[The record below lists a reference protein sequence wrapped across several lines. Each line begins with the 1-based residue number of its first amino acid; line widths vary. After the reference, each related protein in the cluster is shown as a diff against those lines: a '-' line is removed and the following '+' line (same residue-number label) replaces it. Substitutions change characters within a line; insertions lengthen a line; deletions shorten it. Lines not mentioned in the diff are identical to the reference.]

1 VVVGTPV
8 ESDSIVPATPTP
20 EGPRY
25 VNRELSRLDFDE
37 RVLAMAEDAKLPVL
51 ERVQFLAI
59 FSQNLDDFFQ
69 VRVAGLKEQVLAAVA
84 VASPDGMSPLEQ
96 LKAIRARVE
105 ALVERQVGLF
115 NREIGP
121 ALAESGI
128 TVVRANEVTK
138 RELSHLHSVFRQQI
152 FPVLTPLAVDP
163 GHPFPYISH
172 LSLNLA
178 VLVRDPQ
185 RQQQHFARVK
195 VPPVLPRFIA
205 LVEGERYIPLEDVI
219 ALHLQALF
227 PGMEVVAHHPFRVT
241 RDGDLDDVDSEAEDL
256 LAAIQTELRRRRRH
270 ARVVRLEVDPGMSP
284 EVLELLTRELEL
296 QPADVYKSD
305 GLLDLSSLHA
315 LAQLDRPDLRE
326 EPWTPTTQPRLRG
339 LGAEVP
345 DLFEVL
351 RAGDVLAHHPYDSF
365 ATSVEAFIDHA
376 ASDPDVLAIKQTLYR
391 TSGYTA
397 PTANASLLPASPI
410 VRALIRAA
418 ERGKQVVALVELKAR
433 GDEQANIG
441 WARALEEANVHVVY
455 GLLGLKTH
463 AKVTLVVRREGK
475 HIQHYLH
482 VGTGN
487 YNPST
492 AHAYEDVSL
501 LSADADL
508 GADITELF
516 NLLTGYSRQHRYR
529 KLMVAPT
536 SLRAGIT
543 QLIEREAKPG
553 GRIIIKVN
561 NLIDPDI
568 IEALYAASQAG
579 AQIDLIV
586 RSMCALRP
594 GVPGMSERI
603 RVRSIVGRFLEHSR
617 IFAFGEGPEAEIFL
631 GSSDL
636 MQRNLDR
643 RVEAVVPVGDAK
655 LRKRLSEIL
664 ETLLADDV
672 LAWQLCPDGVWQHV
686 PTVRG
691 LNSHKRF
698 QELALEAAR
707 GNGVVNHLPHA

>member
-1 VVVGTPV
+1 MVVGV
-8 ESDSIVPATPTP
+8 QAESDQTGPIAAP
-20 EGPRY
+20 EAPRY
-25 VNRELSRLDFDE
+25 LNRELSRLDFDE
-37 RVLAMAEDAKLPVL
+37 RVLAMAEDPKLPVL
-51 ERVQFLAI
+51 ERVRFLAI

-96 LKAIRARVE
+96 LRVIRARVE
-105 ALVERQVGLF
+105 GLVDRQVGLF
-115 NREIGP
+115 NRDIVP
-121 ALAESGI
+121 ALAEAGI
-128 TVVRANEVTK
+128 TLVRADEVTK
-138 RELSHLHSVFRQQI
+138 RELSQLHTVFRQQI

-178 VLVRDPQ
+178 VMVRDPQ
-185 RQQQHFARVK
+185 RHQQRFARVK

-205 LVEGERYIPLEDVI
+205 LVEGQRYVPLEDVI
-219 ALHLQALF
+219 AIHLQALF

-241 RDGDLDDVDSEAEDL
+241 RDGDLDDIDSDAEDL

-296 QPADVYKSD
+296 QPSDVYQAA
-305 GLLDLSSLHA
+305 GLLDLGSLHA
-315 LAQLDRPDLRE
+315 LSALDRPDLKE

-339 LGAEVP
+339 LAAEVP
-345 DLFEVL
+345 DLFAVL
-351 RAGDVLAHHPYDSF
+351 RAGDLLAHHPYDSF

-391 TSGYTA
+391 TSG
-397 PTANASLLPASPI
+397 PGSPI

-418 ERGKQVVALVELKAR
+418 ERGKQVAALVELKAR

-508 GADITELF
+508 GADVTELF

-529 KLMVAPT
+529 KLLVAPT

-543 QLIEREAKPG
+543 QLIEREGKPG

-561 NLIDPDI
+561 NLIDPQI
-568 IEALYAASQAG
+568 IDALYAASQAG
-579 AQIDLIV
+579 AQVDLIV
-586 RSMCALRP
+586 RSMCSLRP
-594 GVPGMSERI
+594 GVPGLSERI
-603 RVRSIVGRFLEHSR
+603 SVRSIVGRFLEHSR
-617 IFAFGEGPEAEIFL
+617 IFAFGDGADAEYYL

-643 RVEAVVPVGDAK
+643 RVEAVVPVTDRK
-655 LRKRLSEIL
+655 LRERLSQIL
-664 ETLLADDV
+664 EIALADDV
-672 LAWQLCPDGVWQHV
+672 LAWQLCADGAWQHV

-698 QELALEAAR
+698 QELALENAR
-707 GNGVVNHLPHA
+707 GNGVVNGVSHA

>member
-1 VVVGTPV
+1 MVVGGEVDADQAGT
-8 ESDSIVPATPTP
+8 AAAP
-20 EGPRY
+20 EVPRY
-25 VNRELSRLDFDE
+25 LNRELSRLDFDE
-37 RVLAMAEDAKLPVL
+37 RVLAMAEDPKVPLL
-51 ERVQFLAI
+51 ERVKFLAI

-96 LKAIRARVE
+96 LKAIRTRVE
-105 ALVERQVGLF
+105 GLVHRQVGLF
-115 NREIGP
+115 SHEIVP
-121 ALAESGI
+121 SLAAAGI
-128 TVVRANEVTK
+128 SLVRADEVTK
-138 RELSHLHSVFRQQI
+138 RELSQLHSVFRQQI

-178 VLVRDPQ
+178 VMVRDPQ
-185 RQQQHFARVK
+185 RHQQRFARVK
-195 VPPVLPRFIA
+195 VPPVLPRFIP
-205 LVEGERYIPLEDVI
+205 LVEGRRYVPLEDVI
-219 ALHLQALF
+219 AIHLQALF

-241 RDGDLDDVDSEAEDL
+241 RDGDLDDVDSDAEDL

-296 QPADVYKSD
+296 QPTDVYQSA
-305 GLLDLSSLHA
+305 GLLDLGSLHA
-315 LAQLDRPDLRE
+315 LSQLDRPDLKDD
-326 EPWTPTTQPRLRG
+326 PWTPTTQPRLRG
-339 LGAEVP
+339 LAAEVP
-345 DLFEVL
+345 DLFAVL
-351 RAGDVLAHHPYDSF
+351 RAGDLLAHHPYDSF

-391 TSGYTA
+391 TSG
-397 PTANASLLPASPI
+397 PGSPI

-418 ERGKQVVALVELKAR
+418 ERGKQVAALVELKAR

-508 GADITELF
+508 GSDVTELF

-529 KLMVAPT
+529 KLLVAPT

-543 QLIEREAKPG
+543 QLIEREGKPK
-553 GRIIIKVN
+553 GRIVIKVN
-561 NLIDPDI
+561 NLIDPEI

-579 AQIDLIV
+579 AQVDLIV
-586 RSMCALRP
+586 RSMCSLRP
-594 GVPGMSERI
+594 GVPGLSERI

-617 IFAFGEGPEAEIFL
+617 IFAFGEGADAEYYL

-643 RVEAVVPVGDAK
+643 RVEAVVPVSDRK
-655 LRKRLSEIL
+655 LRERLSGIL
-664 ETLLADDV
+664 ETILADDV
-672 LAWQLCPDGVWQHV
+672 LAWELCSDGQWQRV
-686 PTVRG
+686 PTVKG
-691 LNSHKRF
+691 LNSQKRF
-698 QELALEAAR
+698 QEEALESAR
-707 GNGVVNHLPHA
+707 GNGVANGVRHA

>member
-1 VVVGTPV
+1 MVVGVQPD
-8 ESDSIVPATPTP
+8 SDQTGPGALP
-20 EGPRY
+20 EAPRY
-25 VNRELSRLDFDE
+25 LNRELSRLDFDE
-37 RVLAMAEDAKLPVL
+37 RVLAMAEDPKLPVL
-51 ERVQFLAI
+51 ERVRFLAI

-96 LKAIRARVE
+96 LRVIRTRVE
-105 ALVERQVGLF
+105 GLVDRQVGLF
-115 NREIGP
+115 NRDIVP
-121 ALAESGI
+121 ALAEAGI
-128 TVVRANEVTK
+128 TLVRAADVTK
-138 RELSHLHSVFRQQI
+138 RELSQLHTVFRQQI

-178 VLVRDPQ
+178 VMVRDPQ
-185 RQQQHFARVK
+185 RHQQRFARVK
-195 VPPVLPRFIA
+195 VPPVLPRFIP
-205 LVEGERYIPLEDVI
+205 LVEGQRYVPLEDVI
-219 ALHLQALF
+219 AIHLQALF

-241 RDGDLDDVDSEAEDL
+241 RDGDLDDVDSDAEDL

-270 ARVVRLEVDPGMSP
+270 ARVVRLEVDPGMTP

-296 QPADVYKSD
+296 QPSDVYQAD
-305 GLLDLSSLHA
+305 GMLDLGSLHA
-315 LAQLDRPDLRE
+315 LFALDRPDLKE

-345 DLFEVL
+345 DLFAVL

-391 TSGYTA
+391 TSG
-397 PTANASLLPASPI
+397 PGSPI

-418 ERGKQVVALVELKAR
+418 ERGKQVAALVELKAR

-455 GLLGLKTH
+455 GLVGLKTH

-508 GADITELF
+508 GADVTELF
-516 NLLTGYSRQHRYR
+516 NMLTGYSRQHRYR
-529 KLMVAPT
+529 KLLVAPT
-536 SLRAGIT
+536 SLRANIT
-543 QLIEREAKPG
+543 QLIEREGKPG

-561 NLIDPDI
+561 NLIDPPI
-568 IEALYAASQAG
+568 IDALYSASQAG
-579 AQIDLIV
+579 AQVDLIV
-586 RSMCALRP
+586 RSMCSLRP
-594 GVPGMSERI
+594 GVPGLSERI

-617 IFAFGEGPEAEIFL
+617 ILVFGDGVDAEYYI
-631 GSSDL
+631 GSSDI

-643 RVEAVVPVGDAK
+643 RVEAVAPVSDRN
-655 LRKRLSEIL
+655 LRERLSQIL
-664 ETLLADDV
+664 EMSLADDV
-672 LAWQLCPDGVWQHV
+672 LAWELCSDGRWRRV
-686 PTVRG
+686 PTVKG

-707 GNGVVNHLPHA
+707 GNGVVNGVPHA

>member
-1 VVVGTPV
+1 VVVGLQADSDQTGLSAGPV
-8 ESDSIVPATPTP
+8 AVPES
-20 EGPRY
+20 PRY
-25 VNRELSRLDFDE
+25 LNRELSRLDFDE
-37 RVLAMAEDAKLPVL
+37 RVLAMAEDSRVPLL
-51 ERVQFLAI
+51 ERVRFLAI

-96 LKAIRARVE
+96 LKAIRVRVE
-105 ALVERQVGLF
+105 GMVDRQVGLF
-115 NREIGP
+115 NNEIVP
-121 ALAESGI
+121 ALAEAGI
-128 TVVRANEVTK
+128 DLVRADSVTK
-138 RELSHLHSVFRQQI
+138 RELSQLHSVFRQQI

-178 VLVRDPQ
+178 VMVRDPQ
-185 RQQQHFARVK
+185 RHQQRFARVK
-195 VPPVLPRFIA
+195 VPPVLPRFIP
-205 LVEGERYIPLEDVI
+205 LVEGRRYVPLEDVI

-241 RDGDLDDVDSEAEDL
+241 RDGDLDDVDSDAEDL

-270 ARVVRLEVDPGMSP
+270 ARVVRLEVDPGMTP

-296 QPADVYKSD
+296 QPSDVYQAA
-305 GLLDLSSLHA
+305 GLLDLGSLHA
-315 LAQLDRPDLRE
+315 LFQLDRPDLKE

-339 LGAEVP
+339 LAAEVP
-345 DLFEVL
+345 DLFAVL
-351 RAGDVLAHHPYDSF
+351 RAGDLLAHHPYDSF

-391 TSGYTA
+391 TSG
-397 PTANASLLPASPI
+397 PGSPI

-418 ERGKQVVALVELKAR
+418 ERGKQVAALVELKAR

-492 AHAYEDVSL
+492 AHGYEDVSL

-508 GADITELF
+508 GSDITELF

-529 KLMVAPT
+529 KLLVAPT

-543 QLIEREAKPG
+543 QLIEREGKPG

-561 NLIDPDI
+561 NLIDQEI
-568 IEALYAASQAG
+568 IDALYAASQAG
-579 AQIDLIV
+579 AQIDLLV
-586 RSMCALRP
+586 RSMCSLRP
-594 GVPGMSERI
+594 GVPGLSERI
-603 RVRSIVGRFLEHSR
+603 RVRSIVGQFLEHSR
-617 IFAFGEGPEAEIFL
+617 IFSFGNGGRPEYYL

-636 MQRNLDR
+636 MPRNLDR
-643 RVEAVVPVGDAK
+643 RVEAVVPVTDP
-655 LRKRLSEIL
+655 RLCRRLQQIL
-664 ETLLADDV
+664 DIYLADDM
-672 LAWQLCPDGVWQHV
+672 LAWDLGPDSSWHKA

-691 LNSHKRF
+691 LNSHERF
-698 QELALEAAR
+698 KELALESAHGN
-707 GNGVVNHLPHA
+707 GNGVNGVPHA

>member
-1 VVVGTPV
+1 M
-8 ESDSIVPATPTP
+8 VPATPTP

-37 RVLAMAEDAKLPVL
+37 RVLAMAEDPKLPVL

-105 ALVERQVGLF
+105 SLVERQVGLF
-115 NREIGP
+115 NREIAP

-195 VPPVLPRFIA
+195 VPPVLPRFVP
-205 LVEGERYIPLEDVI
+205 LVEGQRYIPLEDVI

-568 IEALYAASQAG
+568 IEALYGASQAG

-617 IFAFGEGPEAEIFL
+617 IFAFGEGADAEIFL

-672 LAWQLCPDGVWQHV
+672 LAWQLCPDGVWQRV

>member
-1 VVVGTPV
+1 VVVGVEVGSDQNVPV
-8 ESDSIVPATPTP
+8 AVPDS
-20 EGPRY
+20 PRY
-25 VNRELSRLDFDE
+25 LNRELSRLDFDE
-37 RVLAMAEDAKLPVL
+37 RVLDMAEDTRLPLL
-51 ERVQFLAI
+51 ERVRFLAI

-96 LKAIRARVE
+96 LRSIRTRVE
-105 ALVERQVGLF
+105 GLVERQLGLF
-115 NREIGP
+115 NRDLVP
-121 ALAESGI
+121 ALAEAGI
-128 TVVRANEVTK
+128 TLVRADQVTK
-138 RELSHLHSVFRQQI
+138 RELSQLHTVFRQQI

-178 VLVRDPQ
+178 VMVRDPQ
-185 RQQQHFARVK
+185 RHQQHFARVK
-195 VPPVLPRFIA
+195 VPPVLPRFIP
-205 LVEGERYIPLEDVI
+205 LVEGQRYVPLEDVI
-219 ALHLQALF
+219 AIHMQALF

-241 RDGDLDDVDSEAEDL
+241 RDGDLDDVDSDAEDL

-296 QPADVYKSD
+296 QPTDVYQAD
-305 GLLDLSSLHA
+305 GLLDLGSLQA
-315 LAQLDRPDLRE
+315 LSHLDRPDLKE

-339 LGAEVP
+339 LAAEVP
-345 DLFEVL
+345 DLFAVL
-351 RAGDVLAHHPYDSF
+351 RAGDLLAHHPYDSF

-391 TSGYTA
+391 TSG
-397 PTANASLLPASPI
+397 PASPI

-418 ERGKQVVALVELKAR
+418 ERGKQVAALVELKAR

-475 HIQHYLH
+475 RIQHYLH

-508 GADITELF
+508 GADVTELF

-529 KLMVAPT
+529 KLLVAPT

-543 QLIEREAKPG
+543 QLIEREGKPG

-568 IEALYAASQAG
+568 IDSLYAASQAG

-586 RSMCALRP
+586 RSMCSVRP
-594 GVPGMSERI
+594 GVAGMSERI

-617 IFAFGEGPEAEIFL
+617 IFAFGDGVDAEYFL

-643 RVEAVVPVGDAK
+643 RVEAVVPVGDPK
-655 LRKRLSEIL
+655 LRERLSQIL
-664 ETLLADDV
+664 EIGLADDV
-672 LAWQLCPDGVWQHV
+672 LAWDLCPDGVWHRV

-698 QELALEAAR
+698 QELALENAR
-707 GNGVVNHLPHA
+707 GNGVANGVPHA

>member
-1 VVVGTPV
+1 VVVGVEVGPDQNVPV
-8 ESDSIVPATPTP
+8 AGPES
-20 EGPRY
+20 PRY
-25 VNRELSRLDFDE
+25 LNRELSRLDFDE
-37 RVLAMAEDAKLPVL
+37 RVLAMAEDTRLPLL
-51 ERVQFLAI
+51 ERVRFLAI

-96 LKAIRARVE
+96 LRSIRTRVE
-105 ALVERQVGLF
+105 GLVERQVGLF
-115 NREIGP
+115 NRDMVP
-121 ALAESGI
+121 ALAEAGI
-128 TVVRANEVTK
+128 ALVRADQVSK
-138 RELSHLHSVFRQQI
+138 RELSQLHTVFRQQI

-178 VLVRDPQ
+178 VMVRDPQ
-185 RQQQHFARVK
+185 RHQQRFARVK
-195 VPPVLPRFIA
+195 VPPVLPRFIP
-205 LVEGERYIPLEDVI
+205 LVEGQRYVPLEDVI
-219 ALHLQALF
+219 AIHLQALF

-241 RDGDLDDVDSEAEDL
+241 RDGDLDDVDSDAEDL

-296 QPADVYKSD
+296 QPTDVYQAD
-305 GLLDLSSLHA
+305 GLLDLGSLQSLSH
-315 LAQLDRPDLRE
+315 LDRPDLKE

-339 LGAEVP
+339 LAAEVP
-345 DLFEVL
+345 DLFAVL
-351 RAGDVLAHHPYDSF
+351 RAGDLLAHHPYDSF

-391 TSGYTA
+391 TSG
-397 PTANASLLPASPI
+397 PASPI

-418 ERGKQVVALVELKAR
+418 ERGKQVAALVELKAR

-475 HIQHYLH
+475 RIQHYLH

-508 GADITELF
+508 GADVTELF

-529 KLMVAPT
+529 KLLVAPT

-543 QLIEREAKPG
+543 QLIEREGKPG

-568 IEALYAASQAG
+568 IDALYSASQAG
-579 AQIDLIV
+579 SQIDLIV
-586 RSMCALRP
+586 RSMCSVRP
-594 GVPGMSERI
+594 GVAGMSERI

-617 IFAFGEGPEAEIFL
+617 IFAFGDGVDAEYYL

-643 RVEAVVPVGDAK
+643 RVEAVVPVGDPK
-655 LRKRLSEIL
+655 LRERLSQIL
-664 ETLLADDV
+664 EIGLADDV
-672 LAWQLCPDGVWQHV
+672 LAWELCPDGGWHRV

-698 QELALEAAR
+698 QELALESAR
-707 GNGVVNHLPHA
+707 GNGVVNGVPHA

>member
-1 VVVGTPV
+1 MVVGGQV
-8 ESDSIVPATPTP
+8 DSDQAGAVTAP
-20 EGPRY
+20 EVPRY
-25 VNRELSRLDFDE
+25 LNRELSRLDFDE
-37 RVLAMAEDAKLPVL
+37 RVLAMAEDTKVPLL
-51 ERVQFLAI
+51 ERVKFLAI

-96 LKAIRARVE
+96 LRAIRTRVE
-105 ALVERQVGLF
+105 GLVDRQVGLF
-115 NREIGP
+115 SRDIVP
-121 ALAESGI
+121 SLAASGI
-128 TVVRANEVTK
+128 SLVRADEVTK
-138 RELSHLHSVFRQQI
+138 RELSQLHSVFRQQI

-178 VLVRDPQ
+178 VMVRDPQ
-185 RQQQHFARVK
+185 RHQQRFARVK
-195 VPPVLPRFIA
+195 VPPVLPRFIP
-205 LVEGERYIPLEDVI
+205 LVEGRRYVPLEDVI

-241 RDGDLDDVDSEAEDL
+241 RDGDLDDVDSDAEDL

-296 QPADVYKSD
+296 QPTDVYQSA
-305 GLLDLSSLHA
+305 GLLDLGSLHA
-315 LAQLDRPDLRE
+315 LSQLDRPDLKDD
-326 EPWTPTTQPRLRG
+326 PWTPTTQPRLRG
-339 LGAEVP
+339 LAAEVP
-345 DLFEVL
+345 DLFAVL
-351 RAGDVLAHHPYDSF
+351 RAGDLLAHHPYDSF

-391 TSGYTA
+391 TSG
-397 PTANASLLPASPI
+397 PGSPI

-418 ERGKQVVALVELKAR
+418 ERGKQVAALVELKAR

-508 GADITELF
+508 GSDVTELF

-543 QLIEREAKPG
+543 QLIEREGKPK
-553 GRIIIKVN
+553 GRIVIKVN
-561 NLIDPDI
+561 NLIDPEI
-568 IEALYAASQAG
+568 IDALYTASQAG

-586 RSMCALRP
+586 RSMCSLRP
-594 GVPGMSERI
+594 GVPGLSERI

-617 IFAFGEGPEAEIFL
+617 IFAFGEGADAEYYL

-643 RVEAVVPVGDAK
+643 RVEAVVPVADRK
-655 LRKRLSEIL
+655 LRERLSGIL
-664 ETLLADDV
+664 ETILADDV
-672 LAWQLCPDGVWQHV
+672 LAWELCSDGKWQRV
-686 PTVRG
+686 PAVRG
-691 LNSHKRF
+691 LNSQKRF
-698 QELALEAAR
+698 QEEALESAR
-707 GNGVVNHLPHA
+707 GNGVVNGVRHA

>member
-1 VVVGTPV
+1 VVVGVEVGSDQNVPV
-8 ESDSIVPATPTP
+8 AVPDS
-20 EGPRY
+20 PRY
-25 VNRELSRLDFDE
+25 LNRELSRLDFDE
-37 RVLAMAEDAKLPVL
+37 RVLDMAEDTRLPLL
-51 ERVQFLAI
+51 ERVRFLAI

-96 LKAIRARVE
+96 LRSIRTRVE
-105 ALVERQVGLF
+105 GLVERQLGLF
-115 NREIGP
+115 NRDLVP
-121 ALAESGI
+121 ALAEAGI
-128 TVVRANEVTK
+128 TLVRADQVTK
-138 RELSHLHSVFRQQI
+138 RELSQLHTVFRQQI

-178 VLVRDPQ
+178 VMVRDPQ
-185 RQQQHFARVK
+185 RHQQHFARVK
-195 VPPVLPRFIA
+195 VPPVLPRFIP
-205 LVEGERYIPLEDVI
+205 LVEGQRYVPLEDVI
-219 ALHLQALF
+219 AIHMQALF

-241 RDGDLDDVDSEAEDL
+241 RDGDLDDVDSDAEDL

-296 QPADVYKSD
+296 QPTDVYQAD
-305 GLLDLSSLHA
+305 GLLDLGSLQA
-315 LAQLDRPDLRE
+315 LSHLDRPDLKE

-339 LGAEVP
+339 LAAEVP
-345 DLFEVL
+345 DLFAVL
-351 RAGDVLAHHPYDSF
+351 RAGDLLAHHPYDSF

-391 TSGYTA
+391 TSG
-397 PTANASLLPASPI
+397 PASPI

-418 ERGKQVVALVELKAR
+418 ERGKQVAALVELKAR

-475 HIQHYLH
+475 RIQHYLH

-508 GADITELF
+508 GADVTELF

-529 KLMVAPT
+529 KLLVAPT

-543 QLIEREAKPG
+543 QLIEREGKPG

-568 IEALYAASQAG
+568 IDSLYAASQAG

-586 RSMCALRP
+586 RSMCSVRP
-594 GVPGMSERI
+594 GVAGMSERI

-617 IFAFGEGPEAEIFL
+617 IFAFGDGVDAEYFL

-643 RVEAVVPVGDAK
+643 RVEAVVPVGDPK
-655 LRKRLSEIL
+655 LRERLSQIL
-664 ETLLADDV
+664 EIGLADDV
-672 LAWQLCPDGVWQHV
+672 LAWELCPDGVWHRV

-698 QELALEAAR
+698 QELALENAR
-707 GNGVVNHLPHA
+707 GNGVANGVPHA